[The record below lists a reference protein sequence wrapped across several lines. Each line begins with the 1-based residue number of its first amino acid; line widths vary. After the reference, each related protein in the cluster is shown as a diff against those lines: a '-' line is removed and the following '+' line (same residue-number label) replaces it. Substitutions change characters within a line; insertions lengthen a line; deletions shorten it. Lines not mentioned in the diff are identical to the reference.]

1 MALRACCDDFI
12 PTFVDKVT
20 FTQLPDVHLANAKA
34 SHLLSTLDHTHTH
47 SSFVHQSRDCPSSP
61 DELVC

>member
-34 SHLLSTLDHTHTH
+34 SHLLSTLDHTHTL
-47 SSFVHQSRDCPSSP
+47 FLCAPIKGLPQFP
-61 DELVC
+61 